1 MMFKFKILLV
11 VIFSLS
17 VISNESAIKEKISM
31 ILPPDTTIE
40 SIEKSPIEG
49 IYKVYF
55 GDLQP
60 LYVSQEGNF
69 FIYGD
74 MFKIDKSNIINI
86 TNLDMQNKRLNLIK
100 GIYPKDLI
108 AFNAEEE
115 AHNVIV
121 FTDVDCGY
129 CQKLHSQISQYNEL
143 GISIKY
149 AAFPRSG
156 IGGETFNKMVGAWCS
171 DDPKKTITEL
181 KEGKKLKPN
190 FCNSQPVA
198 KHYAIGNKLGISGT
212 PALILENGE
221 LIPGYQS
228 PQDLLKKLEQQL

>member
-100 GIYPKDLI
+100 GIHPKDLI

-121 FTDVDCGY
+121 LDRKSV
-129 CQKLHSQISQYNEL
+129 
-143 GISIKY
+143 
-149 AAFPRSG
+149 
-156 IGGETFNKMVGAWCS
+156 V
-171 DDPKKTITEL
+171 
-181 KEGKKLKPN
+181 
-190 FCNSQPVA
+190 
-198 KHYAIGNKLGISGT
+198 
-212 PALILENGE
+212 
-221 LIPGYQS
+221 
-228 PQDLLKKLEQQL
+228 